1 MRYDLTTVGMVTNSK
16 QKTKQNNKNQK
27 TPKNHAD
34 EDVEKLEVVYT
45 VGNGGHYGILVNLKN
60 LPQNLVSHFR
70 MYLKELKSGYQKD
83 ICTPIF
89 MA

>member
-1 MRYDLTTVGMVTNSK
+1 MTSQLSGWLLIQNK
-16 QKTKQNNKNQK
+16 KTKQNNNNQK
-27 TPKNHAD
+27 TPKNHAG
-34 EDVEKLEVVYT
+34 EDVEKLVVLYT

-60 LPQNLVSHFR
+60 LPQDLVSHFR
-70 MYLKELKSGYQKD
+70 MYLKELKSGYQKH